1 MLQLVAVARPLRV
14 EFAGALYHVTSRG
27 NARADIFDDDQDR
40 QAFFETLGKVVQ
52 RLHWLCHAYC
62 LMDNHY
68 HLVLETPDGNLAKGM
83 RQLNGIYTQAYN
95 RRHRSVGHVFQ
106 GRYKALL
113 IQRESH
119 LLEVCRYVVLNPVRA
134 KAVQS
139 ATQWRWSSYRAT
151 AWVDKSPPWLTVDWV
166 LSQFADRRYTA
177 ARHYRRFVQE
187 GVGHPSIWKAVHA
200 QAPLGE
206 PAFVERLRGYLRG
219 AEAVKEIPRSQR
231 YMGRP
236 TLQQLFDGK
245 LSRARRDALIF
256 RAVERHG
263 YSQREVADT
272 VGLHYSTVSR
282 VANRQNARKKT

>member
-1 MLQLVAVARPLRV
+1 MLQLLAVARPLRV

-27 NARADIFDDDQDR
+27 NARADIFADDQDR
-40 QAFFETLGKVVQ
+40 QAFLETLGKVVQ

-95 RRHRSVGHVFQ
+95 RRHRSVGHVLQ
-106 GRYKALL
+106 GRYKAVL

-151 AWVDKSPPWLTVDWV
+151 AGMDKSPPWLTVDWV
-166 LSQFADRRYTA
+166 LSQFADRRDPA

-187 GVGHPSIWKAVHA
+187 GVGQPSIWKDAHD
-200 QAPLGE
+200 QALLGE
-206 PAFVERLRGYLRG
+206 PDFVERLRGYLRG
-219 AEAVKEIPRSQR
+219 AEEVKEIPRSQR

-245 LSRARRDALIF
+245 LSRARRDALIV

-282 VANRQNARKKT
+282 VANRQKARSKT